1 MTSRPA
7 GPRPGECLADPAAL
21 ENVGILPDAE
31 VPAEVPK
38 LIHLTPI
45 VKPSQGAAPYWPVA
59 RRSGIVMPLDAAPLL
74 HIHVLTLP
82 FVDATSLGGSVS
94 ASAWAYPH

>member
-1 MTSRPA
+1 MMKTWHHRTWRKGNAITSRPA

-38 LIHLTPI
+38 LIHVTPI
-45 VKPSQGAAPYWPVA
+45 VKPSQGAAPYWPVP
-59 RRSGIVMPLDAAPLL
+59 RTSGIAMPLDAAPLL
-74 HIHVLTLP
+74 HIHVLT
-82 FVDATSLGGSVS
+82 
-94 ASAWAYPH
+94 